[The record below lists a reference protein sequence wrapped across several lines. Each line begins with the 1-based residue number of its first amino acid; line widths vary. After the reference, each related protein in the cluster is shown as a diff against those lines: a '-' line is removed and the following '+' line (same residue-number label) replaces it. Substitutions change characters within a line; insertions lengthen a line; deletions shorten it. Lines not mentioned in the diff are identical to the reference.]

1 MVLLNPFANID
12 DQTTV
17 PTCRTGHVTVCVTR
31 GARLCRVCPS
41 CLRLALLP
49 DRAAGGP
56 PPTTVN
62 DYLAQLEAGDGTPPA
77 LPAAEAESAAKLL
90 RAAAELYGSD
100 ADFLASACR
109 KVVRDVAKAER
120 TTTKDVMRWTLA
132 RMTLGLSVL
141 SRQLSSV

>member
-1 MVLLNPFANID
+1 MVLINTAASGPD
-12 DQTTV
+12 ESV
-17 PTCRTGHVTVCVTR
+17 PTCRGGHVTVCVTR
-31 GARLCRVCPS
+31 GARLCRVCPA
-41 CLRLALLP
+41 CLKLTLAP
-49 DRAAGGP
+49 AKAAAV

-62 DYLAQLEAGDGTPPA
+62 DYLARLEAGDGSPPA

-90 RAAAELYGSD
+90 AAAAELYGAD

-132 RMTLGLSVL
+132 RMTLGLSSL
-141 SRQLSSV
+141 SRQLLSA